1 MDSTTKMEDFLENLP
16 LLVVFGLAALGL
28 ASFFSVV
35 LFG

>member
-1 MDSTTKMEDFLENLP
+1 MDSTTKRD
-16 LLVVFGLAALGL
+16 LLDSIPMVLVAAMAVFGL